1 LNGKTHQFEGI
12 DMTQTIQI
20 GAVDQASAFDAPT
33 SVDGVKIVASSD
45 GNTLTIAI
53 ADFVAN
59 PASYTRALEAIPRR
73 PIHLQF
79 V

>member
-1 LNGKTHQFEGI
+1 LNAKTPHFEGI

-20 GAVDQASAFDAPT
+20 GAVDPTSAFDA
-33 SVDGVKIVASSD
+33 SSSLDALNIMASAD
-45 GNTLTIAI
+45 GNTLTIAM

-59 PASYTRALEAIPRR
+59 PATYTKALEAIPRR

>member
-1 LNGKTHQFEGI
+1 
-12 DMTQTIQI
+12 MSQTIQI
-20 GAVDQASAFDAPT
+20 GAVDQASTFDGATFFDA
-33 SVDGVKIVASSD
+33 VKIVASPD
-45 GNTLTIAI
+45 GNTLTIAM

-59 PASYTRALEAIPRR
+59 PASYTKALEAITRR

>member
-1 LNGKTHQFEGI
+1 
-12 DMTQTIQI
+12 MTQTIQI
-20 GAVDQASAFDAPT
+20 SAVDQALALNAPA
-33 SVDGVKIVASSD
+33 SVDAVKIVASAD
-45 GNTLTIAI
+45 GNTLTIAM

>member
-1 LNGKTHQFEGI
+1 
-12 DMTQTIQI
+12 MTQTIQI
-20 GAVDQASAFDAPT
+20 SAVDQALALNAPA
-33 SVDGVKIVASSD
+33 SVDEVKIVASSD
-45 GNTLTIAI
+45 GNTLTIAM

>member
-1 LNGKTHQFEGI
+1 
-12 DMTQTIQI
+12 MSQTIQI
-20 GAVDQASAFDAPT
+20 GAVDPASTFDAPL
-33 SVDGVKIVASSD
+33 SVDGVKIMASPD
-45 GNTLTIAI
+45 GNTLTIAM

-59 PASYTRALEAIPRR
+59 PASYTQALEAIPRR

>member
-1 LNGKTHQFEGI
+1 
-12 DMTQTIQI
+12 MTQTIQI
-20 GAVDQASAFDAPT
+20 GAVDQASTFDAPL
-33 SVDGVKIVASSD
+33 SVDAVKIVASPD
-45 GNTLTIAI
+45 GNTLTISM

-59 PASYTRALEAIPRR
+59 PASYTKALEAIPRR